1 MPSTSRLLAVAV
13 ALAAVGAYGTLK
25 SSADAGTGPA
35 AIRITDRQYS
45 YTRVDVGVPGRSPGD
60 QEIIYDRLYN
70 RKITSKSIGSARFLC
85 TFTTG
90 ITRMCTASVNLP
102 KGELIA
108 TGTVRFRQFYD
119 LAVVGGTGLYDNA
132 PRHTDNHPHDPAPK
146 ADQGAALLPA
156 HRLTRKA
163 DRCARGVLCV

>member
-13 ALAAVGAYGTLK
+13 ALAALGAYGTLK

-35 AIRITDRQYS
+35 TIRVTDRQYS

-60 QEIIYDRLYN
+60 QEIIYDRVYN
-70 RKITSKSIGSARFLC
+70 RRITSKSIGSARFIC

-102 KGELIA
+102 KGQLIA
-108 TGTVRFRQFYD
+108 TGSVRFRQFYD

-132 PRHTDNHPHDPAPK
+132 RGTLTIIRTTQSPRPIRE
-146 ADQGAALLPA
+146 LLYF
-156 HRLTRKA
+156 RLA
-163 DRCARGVLCV
+163 G